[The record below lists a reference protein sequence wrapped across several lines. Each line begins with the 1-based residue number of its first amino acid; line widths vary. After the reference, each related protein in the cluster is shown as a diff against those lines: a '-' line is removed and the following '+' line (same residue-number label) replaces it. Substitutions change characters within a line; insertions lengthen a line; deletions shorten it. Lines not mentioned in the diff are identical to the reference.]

1 MESLSCGTPVV
12 VFDIGGNKDMI
23 THKVNGYLAQDI
35 DDLKRGIA
43 WILELDSL
51 RYQELCDNAR
61 KSVLQKFDARDVAN
75 SYVDT
80 YKKMIA
86 SYKITLRGGGYR
98 LNSCVF
104 LQTHSYKITNFSH
117 VLDSS
122 SPATR
127 EFMGLSYAA

>member
-12 VFDIGGNKDMI
+12 AFDIGGNKDMI

-86 SYKITLRGGGYR
+86 SYKITLRGGDI
-98 LNSCVF
+98 N
-104 LQTHSYKITNFSH
+104 
-117 VLDSS
+117 
-122 SPATR
+122 
-127 EFMGLSYAA
+127 